1 MVLIYTDFDANFS
14 QNTKR
19 AQLESSFTFNLQ
31 QPEQENEEHCE
42 RNLGYHL
49 SVVLS
54 AICMHAYPS
63 WDSIQFCSCSSVPH
77 YLGAINARSKSL
89 LRTLA
94 QISQGSNLSYKTK
107 QLILCKNLRK
117 IGGDNLSS
125 GNCVST
131 PFSKFLRE
139 WYSVF
144 ICTMELSMEL

>member
-14 QNTKR
+14 QDTKL
-19 AQLESSFTFNLQ
+19 AKLLESSFTFNLQ

-54 AICMHAYPS
+54 AIGMYAYS
-63 WDSIQFCSCSSVPH
+63 CWDSIVLFLLLCPT
-77 YLGAINARSKSL
+77 YLAAINTCSKSL
-89 LRTLA
+89 LRTLVR
-94 QISQGSNLSYKTK
+94 ISQGSNLSYKTK

-131 PFSKFLRE
+131 PFSKFLGE